1 MKLKKLVNLI
11 KRTRGNQKLYLTNEQ
26 KVSESRVRIE
36 NSLSMF
42 SDINDEINDINDT
55 LSTVIEEDSYKQIKL
70 QQNIDRA
77 NDELKAN
84 QALQE
89 KVKQFIL

>member
-26 KVSESRVRIE
+26 KVSESRIRIE